1 MLPAY
6 ELGRLSVRWVGAE
19 NPIGWNEKVP
29 YGVFENF
36 SVYPTAILG
45 IVMPGFQRNSVI
57 FIGVVI
63 VALGLFGI
71 AAMSHE
77 RMVRILA
84 AIGIGGL
91 FLSLGSRRLFH
102 GVRYFLL
109 PNFRKAS
116 SPRMA

>member
-29 YGVFENF
+29 YGVFEDF

-45 IVMPGFQRNSVI
+45 IVMPGFQPNSVI
-57 FIGVVI
+57 FTGVVI
-63 VALGLFGI
+63 VALGLLGVAAKSGDGMGGI
-71 AAMSHE
+71 
-77 RMVRILA
+77 LT

-91 FLSLGSRRLFH
+91 FFSLGCGELF
-102 GVRYFLL
+102 
-109 PNFRKAS
+109 PW
-116 SPRMA
+116 